1 MVSTEYRRSSARKTR
16 VLMNLQVVHLYNGD
30 MFFRRE
36 RPKNPT
42 FQERLDN
49 LRRLGF
55 TAAPISGGAT
65 RVSRGDLAVDL
76 KEDGGRVQMAGD
88 AGVVIGSEIGVL
100 VDGGFQK
107 FFRTPGGTKRPALA
121 DDLKALHDFD
131 EDLRE
136 GLGEESLYNESLG
149 TVSTYYLYDR
159 VKDRDRGVP
168 RRVWE

>member
-1 MVSTEYRRSSARKTR
+1 
-16 VLMNLQVVHLYNGD
+16 

-42 FQERLDN
+42 FQERVDN
-49 LRRLGF
+49 LRRAGF
-55 TAAPISGGAT
+55 TAAPAAGGAT

-76 KEDGGRVQMAGD
+76 REESGRVQMVGD
-88 AGVVIGSEIGVL
+88 AGVLIGNEIGVL

-107 FFRTPGGTKRPALA
+107 FFRTPTGVKRPALA

-131 EDLRE
+131 EDLKE
-136 GLGEESLYNESLG
+136 GLGEESYYNESLG